1 MFIGNF
7 QGMYEHPSIAKTL
20 KTIKQKHDKSLQ
32 NYVKHFYNTRNAIL
46 YTQDIKIINAFCD
59 RVSDIKIDEEIA
71 MTKPRTVADLLAVA
85 DVCIEASEVW
95 AWLLES
101 CGKDPRRR
109 SKMIGRST
117 QPIMEIAEI
126 ADIAEIVSSNPQTR
140 RRKCHF
146 VTLLMKRSGVRF
158 IVIEE
163 C

>member
-1 MFIGNF
+1 
-7 QGMYEHPSIAKTL
+7 
-20 KTIKQKHDKSLQ
+20 
-32 NYVKHFYNTRNAIL
+32 
-46 YTQDIKIINAFCD
+46 
-59 RVSDIKIDEEIA
+59 
-71 MTKPRTVADLLAVA
+71 
-85 DVCIEASEVW
+85 
-95 AWLLES
+95 
-101 CGKDPRRR
+101 
-109 SKMIGRST
+109 MIGRST